1 MPLSRIHPMPY
12 FAKAV
17 FLGSMMIPAA
27 SAQTFDLRDLEE
39 EKQEE
44 ELNAL
49 ESFLYKNAFKSPVGR
64 FASVDDWEENM
75 PIVRD
80 EERLE
85 VASSLIQAARDE
97 NDARALSAVLA
108 AYRDG
113 ADKGLVP
120 EESEGPSISFGA
132 RGANENS
139 GRGEL
144 PPRDGIPHK
153 SNNPFRQ
160 HDPEAAPKPAGLE
173 TNDRLGVRIVS
184 NLAVFRSCS
193 GALVAYLNHL
203 GNTDTKAAPWARMIQ
218 RSLGFAALPPDDS
231 CLDAN

>member
-1 MPLSRIHPMPY
+1 MPLSRIHQMPY
-12 FAKAV
+12 FAKAI

-44 ELNAL
+44 GLNAL

-64 FASVDDWEENM
+64 FASVDDWEENQ
-75 PIVRD
+75 PIVKA
-80 EERLE
+80 EEKLE
-85 VASSLIQAARDE
+85 VASSLIEAARDE

-113 ADKGLVP
+113 ADKVLAP
-120 EESEGPSISFGA
+120 EENEGPSISFGA
-132 RGANENS
+132 ATARDNTDRSGSSRDRDIPQKSRG
-139 GRGEL
+139 
-144 PPRDGIPHK
+144 
-153 SNNPFRQ
+153 PFRQ

-173 TNDRLGVRIVS
+173 TNNRLGVRIVS

-203 GNTDTKAAPWARMIQ
+203 ANTDTKAAPWARMIQ

>member
-1 MPLSRIHPMPY
+1 MQY

-17 FLGSMMIPAA
+17 FLGSMMISAV

-49 ESFLYKNAFKSPVGR
+49 DSFLFKNAFRSPVGR
-64 FASVDDWEENM
+64 FASVDDWDENM
-75 PIVRD
+75 PIVKD
-80 EERLE
+80 EERLK

-113 ADKGLVP
+113 ADKELAV
-120 EESEGPSISFGA
+120 EENEGPSISFGA
-132 RGANENS
+132 RGANENT
-139 GRGEL
+139 GRGDHS
-144 PPRDGIPHK
+144 RTDGIPRK
-153 SNNPFRQ
+153 SRGPFRQ
-160 HDPEAAPKPAGLE
+160 HDPETAPKPAGLE

-193 GALVAYLNHL
+193 GALVAYLDHL
-203 GNTDTKAAPWARMIQ
+203 GNNDAKAAPWARMIQ
-218 RSLGFAALPPDDS
+218 RSLGIAALPPDDS

>member
-1 MPLSRIHPMPY
+1 MPLSRIHQMSY
-12 FAKAV
+12 FAKAF
-17 FLGSMMIPAA
+17 FLGSMMISAA

-75 PIVRD
+75 PIVKAG
-80 EERLE
+80 EKLK
-85 VASSLIQAARDE
+85 VATSLIQAARNE

-113 ADKGLVP
+113 ADKELAS
-120 EESEGPSISFGA
+120 EENEGPSISFGA
-132 RGANENS
+132 TAARGNTDRNGNS
-139 GRGEL
+139 
-144 PPRDGIPHK
+144 RDRGIPQK
-153 SNNPFRQ
+153 SRGPFRQ
-160 HDPEAAPKPAGLE
+160 HDPETAPKPTGLE

-193 GALVAYLNHL
+193 GALVAYLNRL